1 MCKGQL
7 PGGDDSK
14 GVFREMD
21 VTTLSLSGITGRAER
36 TGLSKGIVNMES
48 GVYRKHRRVKWL
60 PIVLGVLGVLAVL
73 VLVAFGMFYHYYKLS
88 NYEGKTGAAE
98 VQLSSEGIKA
108 AKEAAEANVEKLNLS
123 DSEVEQIRAENSKAI
138 KAANVTDVETPDV
151 YNVLLVGVDRRDD
164 TWYGNADS
172 IILAS
177 INKEKQRITL
187 MSFMR
192 DLYADIPGYGV
203 HKLNAACAYGGCS
216 LLVTTL
222 EENYKVHIDNYVWV
236 DFQSMAEVIDALGG
250 VDLTLTDAEAE
261 AANGLITEICDIVG
275 VDPQSEYFRDGGDL
289 HCDGIQAVGYGRIRY
304 VGNSDFQRT
313 ERQRIVME
321 QMISKT
327 KDLSLSDLNSFATT
341 VLPLVHHDIP
351 ITTVLSLTASAPT
364 FLKYDIKEARVP
376 FDDYYQSV

>member
-1 MCKGQL
+1 
-7 PGGDDSK
+7 
-14 GVFREMD
+14 MD
-21 VTTLSLSGITGRAER
+21 VTTLSLSGITGIAER

>member
-1 MCKGQL
+1 M

-376 FDDYYQSV
+376 IDDYYQSV